1 MAIEKKYILLSLLL
15 SFAALTSFAKDLPGM
30 ISGKVLS
37 SDGGLV
43 DYATVYLKGT
53 AIPSSDIGNRCT
65 TI

>member
-37 SDGGLV
+37 SDGGIV

-53 AIPSSDIGNRCT
+53 AIPSSGIGNRCT